1 MVWGMNMPSGF
12 GEFWPN
18 GNFEGGLDWDSDGW
32 GPRLSAYYREQTPEM
47 QRELFHHGDE
57 GLLNDPGAY
66 AYYVSQKFINEPGA
80 LIGPDY
86 PPLSPI
92 RDHEPPRS
100 FNIVSGGKSLGSLI
114 ELSNQM
120 LAVDATLRAMI
131 ERLEP
136 NTHQFF
142 PIEIKL
148 RNGKTCAGSY
158 FTLVLRRYLDSFSAG
173 NSAGEAFRE
182 SSDPRFFFNEQTK
195 KGITGLALSKDVFGN
210 AHLWRE
216 RSMLF
221 RPLFFSDELQTE
233 IAKAGLRIPRHYR
246 AKEI

>member
-1 MVWGMNMPSGF
+1 MVWGMNMPSDF

-18 GNFEGGLDWDSDGW
+18 GNFEGGFDWDSDGW

-47 QRELFHHGDE
+47 RRELFHRGDN
-57 GLLNDPGAY
+57 GLGNDPGAY

-114 ELSNQM
+114 ELSDRII
-120 LAVDATLRAMI
+120 AVDEPLRAVI
-131 ERLEP
+131 AWLEP
-136 NTHQFF
+136 DTHQFF
-142 PIEIKL
+142 PIEIRL
-148 RNGKTCAGSY
+148 RNGKQYPAPY
-158 FTLVLRRYLDSFSAG
+158 FIMVIGRYLDSFSPAQ
-173 NSAGEAFRE
+173 SAGDAFRE
-182 SSDPRFFFNEQTK
+182 SSDPRFFFNEKTK
-195 KGITGLALSKDVFGN
+195 RGITGLALSKSKFGH

-221 RPLFFSDELQTE
+221 RPLFFSDALQAE
-233 IAKAGLRIPRHYR
+233 ISNAGLRIPRYYR
-246 AKEI
+246 AREI